1 MISNLSP
8 TSQLLLAN
16 MSRIQQ
22 QFTDADLQV
31 SSGKKL
37 NVASDSPA
45 DVQPVLQLR
54 AEQAR
59 NKQIQA
65 NLTQAQ
71 TEATSA
77 DSALSS
83 SITLLDNAVRL
94 GTQGASDT
102 QTAETRQTLAQQVQ
116 SILEEM
122 VSYSQTQVQGRYIF
136 SGDQSQSP
144 TYQLDLAAA
153 NGVDQLSQAPATKQ
167 VEDPAGGSFAAT
179 KSAEEIFDDTNS
191 DGTPAADNVFA
202 ALNNLR
208 TALLNND
215 QAGIANAVNSV
226 KTASDHLN
234 SMEEFYGTVENRIQ
248 DATSFASNYDA
259 KLTQQLSDKQD
270 ADVTSAAMALTQAS
284 TEMQAAMTMQGKTP
298 HSTLFDFLG

>member
-8 TSQLLLAN
+8 TSQLLLAD

-59 NKQIQA
+59 NKQIQS
-65 NLTQAQ
+65 NLTEAQ

-83 SITLLDNAVRL
+83 SITLLDNAVSL

-102 QTAETRQTLAQQVQ
+102 QTAETRQTLAQQVE

-144 TYQLDLAAA
+144 TYQVDLSSA
-153 NGVDQLSQAPATKQ
+153 NGVDQLSQAPATQQ

-179 KSAEEIFDDTNS
+179 KTAKEIFDDTNA

-202 ALNNLR
+202 ALTSLR

-215 QAGIANAVNSV
+215 QPRIANAVISLQ
-226 KTASDHLN
+226 TASDHLN
-234 SMEEFYGTVENRIQ
+234 SMDEFYGTVENRIQ
-248 DATSFASNYDA
+248 DATTFASNYDT

-298 HSTLFDFLG
+298 HTTLFDFLG